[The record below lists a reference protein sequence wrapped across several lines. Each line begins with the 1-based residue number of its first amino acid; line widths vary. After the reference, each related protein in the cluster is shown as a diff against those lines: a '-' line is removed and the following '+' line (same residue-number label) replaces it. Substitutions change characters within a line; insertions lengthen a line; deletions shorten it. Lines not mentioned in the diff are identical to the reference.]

1 MDPLPRNPFPRR
13 PSARAVARG
22 LGLFSLALGAAE
34 VLMPQAIAR
43 ALGMPGRAGLVR
55 AFGWREI
62 VAGAGLLIAG
72 TPRFWVWK
80 RVAGDALDL
89 SVLAGAVHAANPHR
103 ATALA
108 AFAAVAGVA
117 ALDLGCARAL
127 QAEERRRTM
136 RWADYGDRSGWP
148 REAEAMRGAA
158 AGFETP
164 RDMRAPQAL
173 RPYGTLH

>member
-43 ALGMPGRAGLVR
+43 ALGMPGRAGL
-55 AFGWREI
+55 
-62 VAGAGLLIAG
+62 LIAG
-72 TPRFWVWK
+72 NPRFWVWK